1 MTDRAT
7 AQDLATPERR
17 SRLFF
22 ALWPPPAIA
31 RVLLATADESAARCG
46 GRVTRFET
54 LHLTLA
60 FLGATPDSRLP
71 ALAAIGEASAQ
82 LVAPFEMVIDQL
94 GYWSRKHI
102 VWAGPSGVPPM
113 LAALAA
119 DLGQRLGDLVT
130 DRRFNPH
137 ITLVR
142 KTNVAPA
149 GITLP
154 PLAWTVDALQLVRSV
169 TEAGGARYE
178 TVAHW
183 PFAAGS

>member
-1 MTDRAT
+1 MTDQAT
-7 AQDLATPERR
+7 AQTRATPERQ

-22 ALWPPPAIA
+22 ALWPPPAVA
-31 RVLLATADESAARCG
+31 RALLTAAHESAARQG

-60 FLGATPDSRLP
+60 FLGETPDSRLP
-71 ALAAIGEASAQ
+71 ALVAIGEASAQ
-82 LVAPFEMVIDQL
+82 LASPFDMVIDSL

-102 VWAGPSGVPPM
+102 VWAGPSDVPPG
-113 LAALAA
+113 LSALAE
-119 DLGQRLGDLVT
+119 DLGQRLGDSVA

-142 KTNVAPA
+142 KTRGAPA
-149 GITLP
+149 GIALP
-154 PLAWTVDALQLVRSV
+154 PLAWTVDALHLVRSV
-169 TEAGGARYE
+169 NEAGGARYE
-178 TVAHW
+178 TVGHW